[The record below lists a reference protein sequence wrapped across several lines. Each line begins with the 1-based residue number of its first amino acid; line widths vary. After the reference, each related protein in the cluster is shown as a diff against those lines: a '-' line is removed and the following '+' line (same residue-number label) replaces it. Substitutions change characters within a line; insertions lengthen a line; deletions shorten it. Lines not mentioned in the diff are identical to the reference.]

1 MVMECRTRSENGKE
15 SQTIRKDVET
25 AGDLWPFTLRTGG
38 QADLHGEED
47 ARRNTGEVMELCKNK
62 ILPSISGN
70 IWKKEEKKFDCR
82 LSSSF

>member
-1 MVMECRTRSENGKE
+1 MEMERRTRSENGKE

-47 ARRNTGEVMELCKNK
+47 ARRNTGEALQKQ
-62 ILPSISGN
+62 ILSSIFGN
-70 IWKKEEKKFDCR
+70 I
-82 LSSSF
+82 